1 MDLVVDRG
9 TDRLAVKLFEV
20 QNAATLAVLVP
31 AMGVPASYYER
42 FAVSLNE
49 AGIAVALADL
59 RGTGLS
65 TPQPSR
71 TSRYGYGDL
80 AGDVG
85 AVLESLAAQRVN
97 CKTILIGHSLGGQAC
112 VMHLA
117 KNPDAVDGLV
127 LIAVGLPYWRT
138 YGRQK
143 LGVYGMTQGIGSV
156 SALLGVWPGWG
167 FGGRQAS
174 RVMRDWAYTG
184 RRGHFPPR
192 LGIDLAQLT
201 APVLAITVDNDQ
213 FIPRSTMD
221 YLTSQLTSAKVT
233 SAHLSTA
240 EAGIPLD
247 HFKWVKAGDAIT
259 PHLTQ
264 WLSG

>member
-1 MDLVVDRG
+1 
-9 TDRLAVKLFEV
+9 
-20 QNAATLAVLVP
+20 
-31 AMGVPASYYER
+31 
-42 FAVSLNE
+42 
-49 AGIAVALADL
+49 
-59 RGTGLS
+59 
-65 TPQPSR
+65 
-71 TSRYGYGDL
+71 
-80 AGDVG
+80 
-85 AVLESLAAQRVN
+85 LESLAAQRVN
-97 CKTILIGHSLGGQAC
+97 RKTILIGHSLGGQAC

-117 KNPDAVDGLV
+117 QHPEAVDGLV

-143 LGVYGMTQGIGSV
+143 LGVYGFTQGIAGV

-184 RRGHFPPR
+184 RHGHFPPR

-201 APVLAITVDNDQ
+201 VPVLAITVDHDQ
-213 FIPRSTMD
+213 YIPKSTMD
-221 YLTSQLTSAKVT
+221 YLTSLLTSAKVT
-233 SAHLSTA
+233 SAHLSTV
-240 EAGIPLD
+240 EAGLPLD
-247 HFKWVKAGDAIT
+247 HFKWVKAGDAVA